1 MFLFSSEF
9 HMHNSELVVRY
20 FFQYW
25 NVELWRKSAIIDF
38 VQKFVVAVATF
49 KNLLNMA
56 VLKSA

>member
-1 MFLFSSEF
+1 
-9 HMHNSELVVRY
+9 MHNSELVVRY

-25 NVELWRKSAIIDF
+25 NVEFWRKSAIIDF
-38 VQKFVVAVATF
+38 VQKFVVAVATL